1 MTILITVIHVIVCL
15 FLIAVVLLQSGKSG
29 DLAAA
34 FGGQGSQ
41 TAFGPRGAAS
51 VLSRATTWSAII
63 FMLTS
68 ITLSI
73 YAARKTGPTSVLS
86 GVKATQTKSQPA
98 TPLRPRRR
106 QFRRTRRQRRNKGRA
121 GLRVTRNQQCILTFL
136 RTCHLTSDLPLRP
149 FLQERILFPFRSDGR
164 FRAVP
169 RNHDRL
175 IRQSQ
180 HAVVQRAHDLLERS
194 SGEIGSSNAAGE
206 QRVAGNQ

>member
-1 MTILITVIHVIVCL
+1 MWITVLITIVHVMVCF

-73 YAARKTGPTSVLS
+73 FAARRTGPTSVLS
-86 GVKATQTKSQPA
+86 GTKPSQTQSRPA
-98 TPLRPRRR
+98 TPITPSAPPPT
-106 QFRRTRRQRRNKGRA
+106 QK
-121 GLRVTRNQQCILTFL
+121 
-136 RTCHLTSDLPLRP
+136 
-149 FLQERILFPFRSDGR
+149 
-164 FRAVP
+164 
-169 RNHDRL
+169 
-175 IRQSQ
+175 
-180 HAVVQRAHDLLERS
+180 
-194 SGEIGSSNAAGE
+194 
-206 QRVAGNQ
+206 